1 MTGVKLAI
9 DIMGTDQGPETI
21 IKALSLAHK
30 KHPDIEFHL
39 FGPSDVIKREL
50 SSYLTSFTNTC
61 ILHDAPEFITNDEVI
76 SKAIRRKNTSM
87 RLALQAV
94 ADGQVDGI
102 VSGGNTGAYMALATI
117 LLKTIPGVTRPA
129 IATTFPTAV
138 GKCILLDMGANIE
151 CSPKQL
157 VEFAIMGK
165 TFSRDLLN
173 IDSPKIGVLNIGR
186 EDLKGKPELH
196 EAHQKLKNLPDV
208 VNYMG
213 FVEGND
219 IPLGKADVVVTD
231 GFTGNVTIKTAEGIG
246 SAIAQVFKEKMQSN
260 LLFKILKFFSS
271 RKNSGLGDHFNPVKY
286 NGAMFLGL
294 KSLAIKSHGGASAK
308 GFANAI
314 EVAYKLN
321 QYDFSHQ
328 IERDLIASKSQLS

>member
-1 MTGVKLAI
+1 VKSVKLAI
-9 DIMGTDQGPETI
+9 DIMGTDKGP
-21 IKALSLAHK
+21 LSIVEAVHLAHQ
-30 KHPDIEFHL
+30 KHSDIEFHL
-39 FGPSDVIKREL
+39 FGPKDLIERALKTYPV
-50 SSYLTSFTNTC
+50 SFARTC
-61 ILHDAPEFITNDEVI
+61 QIHDTPEFITNEEIV

-94 ADGQVDGI
+94 ADGHVDGI

-129 IATTFPTAV
+129 IATTFPTAI

-165 TFSRDLLN
+165 TFSSDLLN
-173 IDSPKIGVLNIGR
+173 IESPSIGLLNIGH
-186 EDLKGKPELH
+186 EELKGKPELH
-196 EAHQKLKNLPDV
+196 EAHQKLKNLPKV
-208 VNYMG
+208 INYTG

-246 SAIAQVFKEKMQSN
+246 TVIAQVFKKKIQSN
-260 LLFKILKFFSS
+260 PLYKLFKFFSKGKS
-271 RKNSGLGDHFNPVKY
+271 SGLGDHFNPVKY

-294 KSLAIKSHGGASAK
+294 KSLAIKSHGGASAH

-321 QYDFSHQ
+321 QYDFSQQ
-328 IERDLIASKSQLS
+328 IERDLIASKEQLS